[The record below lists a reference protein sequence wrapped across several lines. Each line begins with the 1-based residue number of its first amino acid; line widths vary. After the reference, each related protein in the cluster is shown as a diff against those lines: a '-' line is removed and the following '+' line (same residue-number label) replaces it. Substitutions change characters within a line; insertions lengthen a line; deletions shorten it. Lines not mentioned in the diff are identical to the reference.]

1 VHADTGLTYKC
12 SQPASN
18 PLKAQGFS
26 RSPSL
31 TDSTFTYS
39 ILAMVASFLSVLLL
53 AASVL
58 ARPSSKERLA
68 ARVAERTQ
76 SHPRQPI
83 DALAAM
89 TLTNGTAEQ
98 YSSNWA
104 GGIYTYPHVRINIML
119 ILR

>member
-53 AASVL
+53 AASAL
-58 ARPSSKERLA
+58 AIPSSKERLT

-89 TLTNGTAEQ
+89 TLTNGTAES

-104 GGIYTYPHVRINIML
+104 GGIYTYPHVCLDIML
-119 ILR
+119 MLR